1 MRRTSSTESGEPVD
15 SAKKPTKAKAAKATT
30 SAKATAKRSAVE
42 TPADAEPK
50 AQPAKGRASAAKVVD
65 AEKPRSP
72 AQAPR
77 RRATKSASDGAA
89 SDGAASDG
97 AGERVRERAYLLA
110 EANGFAGDPSFYW
123 AVAEQL
129 VQREATR

>member
-15 SAKKPTKAKAAKATT
+15 SAKKPTKAKAVKATT
-30 SAKATAKRSAVE
+30 SAKATTKPSAIA

-50 AQPAKGRASAAKVVD
+50 AQPAKGRASAAKVLD
-65 AEKPRSP
+65 AEEPRSP
-72 AQAPR
+72 AKAPR
-77 RRATKSASDGAA
+77 RRATKSASG
-89 SDGAASDG
+89 GAASDG

-129 VQREATR
+129 VQREAT